1 MNKFDQHIK
10 NKLFQPH
17 VPPLDAWE
25 NIEKELNKKKK
36 KNRIIPLLYFV
47 GSFAACVLIGISLF
61 YFNLLDTNQNELI
74 HHSDKIVKK
83 DASKTMKKSIN
94 KSDLDNEKSLL
105 INHSDDAIVS
115 IEKTVDYNKKI
126 IKIKSENSLINQI
139 YSRSDEFNN
148 ENFSIENSNS
158 ESTNQRNK
166 DYDYQENNSIENK
179 ILSENDN
186 QNDLIK
192 QEKSLELVLKEEEKK
207 QNEKITIK
215 SSPILAVSSYVNPMK
230 MLGNKS
236 ILSDEFN
243 DLSVK
248 NNTTIAYGAKV
259 SIRLNE
265 RINIRSGISKIDLEQ
280 STDNVNYGR
289 NSVDYLLSS
298 SSSSQNFNYHN
309 NIKYNNNVRVLSTN
323 YELNALTSS
332 PNSTQLEQ
340 KISFLEIPLEL
351 EYKLGMFKKINLL
364 GTVGGS
370 YYVVTKNSISV
381 NDNNRVQYKIGTAAN
396 LNNSSYSANLGLK
409 LQYLLSEKASIDLEP
424 NYRYMIN
431 PLQNVD
437 NKNPSLLG
445 INMGFS
451 FKF

>member
-10 NKLFQPH
+10 DKLSQPH
-17 VPPLDAWE
+17 IPPLDAWK

-47 GSFAACVLIGISLF
+47 GSSAACLVIGISL
-61 YFNLLDTNQNELI
+61 YYSNQLDTNQKELI
-74 HHSDKIVKK
+74 HQSNKIVKK
-83 DASKTMKKSIN
+83 DASKRIKKSID
-94 KSDLDNEKSLL
+94 KSDLDNENSLL
-105 INHSDDAIVS
+105 INHSDVAIVS
-115 IEKTVDYNKKI
+115 TEKTLDYNKKI
-126 IKIKSENSLINQI
+126 IKIKSENSSINQI
-139 YSRSDEFNN
+139 YSHSDEFTYENN
-148 ENFSIENSNS
+148 SLVNPNLGF
-158 ESTNQRNK
+158 TNQRNK
-166 DYDYQENNSIENK
+166 DYQENNSLENK
-179 ILSENDN
+179 ILSEKAN

-207 QNEKITIK
+207 QNENIAIK

-445 INMGFS
+445 VNMGFS

>member
-10 NKLFQPH
+10 DKLSQPH
-17 VPPLDAWE
+17 IPPLDAWK

-47 GSFAACVLIGISLF
+47 GSSAACLVIGISL
-61 YFNLLDTNQNELI
+61 YYSNQLDTNQKELI
-74 HHSDKIVKK
+74 HQSNKIVKK
-83 DASKTMKKSIN
+83 DASKRIKKSID
-94 KSDLDNEKSLL
+94 KSDLDNENSLL
-105 INHSDDAIVS
+105 INHSDVAIVS
-115 IEKTVDYNKKI
+115 TEKTLDYNKKI
-126 IKIKSENSLINQI
+126 IKIKSENSSINQI
-139 YSRSDEFNN
+139 YSHSDEFTN
-148 ENFSIENSNS
+148 ENNSLVNPNLGF
-158 ESTNQRNK
+158 TNQRNK

-323 YELNALTSS
+323 YELNELTSS
-332 PNSTQLEQ
+332 LNSTQLEQ

>member
-10 NKLFQPH
+10 DKLSQPH
-17 VPPLDAWE
+17 VPPLDAWK
-25 NIEKELNKKKK
+25 NIEKELNEKKK
-36 KNRIIPLLYFV
+36 KNRIIPLLYFI
-47 GSFAACVLIGISLF
+47 GSSAACLVVGVSVF
-61 YFNLLDTNQNELI
+61 YFNHSDSTQKELI
-74 HHSDKIVKK
+74 NHSDKIVKK
-83 DASKTMKKSIN
+83 EIRKTKINSIQQSN
-94 KSDLDNEKSLL
+94 LESEVSSLTSHQSNGL
-105 INHSDDAIVS
+105 V
-115 IEKTVDYNKKI
+115 KNKKI
-126 IKIKSENSLINQI
+126 FKSNNIITNQTQDNLMNEI
-139 YSRSDEFNN
+139 SYYSDESSH
-148 ENFSIENSNS
+148 EISSAQKYDLTFSDKINSN
-158 ESTNQRNK
+158 NK
-166 DYDYQENNSIENK
+166 SHNSFENK
-179 ILSENDN
+179 TLTEKAN

-207 QNEKITIK
+207 QNEKIKIK

-265 RINIRSGISKIDLEQ
+265 RINIRSGISKVDLEQ

-298 SSSSQNFNYHN
+298 SSSNQNFNYHN

-364 GTVGGS
+364 GTAGGS

-381 NDNNRVQYKIGTAAN
+381 NDNNRGQYKIGTAAN

-445 INMGFS
+445 VNMGFS